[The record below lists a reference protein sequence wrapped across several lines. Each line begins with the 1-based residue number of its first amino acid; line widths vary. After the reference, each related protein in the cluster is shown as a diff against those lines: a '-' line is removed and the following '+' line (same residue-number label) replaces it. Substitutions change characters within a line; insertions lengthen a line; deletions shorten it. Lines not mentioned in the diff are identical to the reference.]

1 MSKLDELDKG
11 FREMRH
17 LFYSSAEYERV
28 KDFARK
34 YYDLGK
40 LEEREALKKMAK
52 DYDEKMECAYG
63 NCRDCS
69 HVAVARAKLRLFVEK
84 FLSTLN
90 NEK

>member
-40 LEEREALKKMAK
+40 LEEREALKKMV
-52 DYDEKMECAYG
+52 EK
-63 NCRDCS
+63 NCRYFCKGKTTKQLPVCP
-69 HVAVARAKLRLFVEK
+69 HANL
-84 FLSTLN
+84 LN
-90 NEK
+90 ELNK